1 MTGKMR
7 LGCIHCDRSD
17 YDGVDAFP
25 NDWEE
30 IEEVRS
36 YTEAMREVAIDDQTR
51 SVFDWQT
58 HLGVCPE
65 CQLIHGL

>member
-1 MTGKMR
+1 MTARIR
-7 LGCIHCDRSD
+7 LGCMYCDRND

-36 YTEAMREVAIDDQTR
+36 LEEATREVAVDDQTR

-58 HLGVCPE
+58 HLGDCPD
-65 CQLIHGL
+65 CQKTHSR

>member
-1 MTGKMR
+1 MTGTIR
-7 LGCIHCDRSD
+7 LGCMYCDRND

-25 NDWEE
+25 NDWDE

-36 YTEAMREVAIDDQTR
+36 LEQATREVAVDDQTR

-58 HLGVCPE
+58 HLGDCPD
-65 CQLIHGL
+65 CQNTHSR

>member
-7 LGCIHCDRSD
+7 LGCIHCDRND

-25 NDWEE
+25 NDWEG
-30 IEEVRS
+30 IDEVRS
-36 YTEAMREVAIDDQTR
+36 YDEATREVAADDQTR

-58 HLGVCPE
+58 HLGVCLE
-65 CQLIHGL
+65 CQLIHGG